1 MLFLNVKLPQGLCFN
16 APQSRI
22 GYETPIVSAW
32 DDLLDCRGRG
42 NPDVQARKTFH
53 AFFMSQP
60 KQQQQ

>member
-1 MLFLNVKLPQGLCFN
+1 LNVKLPQGLYSK
-16 APQSRI
+16 APKSRI

-32 DDLLDCRGRG
+32 NNLLDFGGRG